1 MRSRSGKV
9 TAMNKKNRHPADGK
23 KPITIFGPDFPFG
36 FDDWLEHPAGLGSI
50 PADRHGEEVAI
61 VGAGIAGLVAA
72 YELMKLGLK
81 PVVYEASKMGGRLRS
96 QAFNGTDGVIAELGG
111 MRFPVSSTAFYHYVD
126 KLGLETKP
134 FPNPLTPAS
143 GSTVIDLEGQTYY
156 AEKVSDLPKLFH
168 EVADAWA
175 DALESGAQF
184 ADIQQ
189 AIRDR
194 DVPRLKALWNKLVPL
209 WDDRTFYD
217 FVATSRS
224 FAQLSFQHREVF
236 GQVGFGTG
244 GWDSD
249 FPNSML
255 EIFRVVMTNCDDH
268 QHLIVGGVEQVPQ
281 GIWRHVPERCA
292 HWPEGTSLSALHGGA
307 PRTGVKRIAR
317 AADGRLAVTD
327 NWGDTRHYGAVL
339 ATCQS
344 WLLTTQIDCE
354 ESLFSQKMWM
364 ALDRTR
370 YMQSSKTFVMVD
382 RPFWKDKDPQ
392 TGRDLMSMTLTDR
405 LTRGT
410 YLFDNGDDKPGV
422 ICLSYA
428 WMSDAL
434 KMLPHPVEKRVQLA
448 LDALKKIYPKT
459 DIAGHIIGDPITISW
474 EADPHFLGAF
484 KGALPGHYRYNQ
496 RMYAHFM
503 QQDMPMEQRGM
514 FIAGDDVSWT
524 PAWVEGAV
532 QTSLNAVWGIM
543 NHFGGQTHP
552 DNPGPGDVFD
562 EIGPIALAD

>member
-1 MRSRSGKV
+1 
-9 TAMNKKNRHPADGK
+9 MNNKNDRHPADGK
-23 KPITIFGPDFPFG
+23 PPVTMFGPDFPFA
-36 FDDWLEHPAGLGSI
+36 FDSWLEHPAGLGSI
-50 PADRHGEEVAI
+50 PVERLGEEVAI

-81 PVVYEASKMGGRLRS
+81 PVVYEASKLGGRLRS
-96 QAFNGTDGVIAELGG
+96 QAFNGTDGIVAELGG

-126 KLGLETKP
+126 KLGLETRP
-134 FPNPLTPAS
+134 FPNPLTCAS
-143 GSTVIDLEGQTYY
+143 PSTVIDLEGQTWY
-156 AEKVSDLPKLFH
+156 AETAADLPAVFA
-168 EVADAWA
+168 EVANAWA
-175 DALESGAQF
+175 DALEDRAQF
-184 ADIQQ
+184 SDIQK
-189 AIRDR
+189 AIRER
-194 DVPRLKALWNKLVPL
+194 DVARLKSLWDTLVPL

-217 FVATSRS
+217 FVATSKA
-224 FAQLSFQHREVF
+224 FANLSFLHREVF

-255 EIFRVVMTNCDDH
+255 EILRVVLTNCDDH
-268 QHLIVGGVEQVPQ
+268 QHLVVGGVEQVPQ
-281 GIWRHVPERCA
+281 GIWRHAPERCA
-292 HWPEGTSLSALHGGA
+292 HWPAGTSLKSLHNGA
-307 PRTGVKRIAR
+307 PRPGVKGIAR
-317 AADGRLAVTD
+317 AADGRLTVTD
-327 NWGDTRHYGAVL
+327 NWGDTRHYAAVL
-339 ATCQS
+339 TTCQS
-344 WLLTTQIDCE
+344 WLLTTQIECE
-354 ESLFSQKMWM
+354 ESLFSQKLWM

-382 RPFWKDKDPQ
+382 RPFWKDKDPE

-422 ICLSYA
+422 ICLSYS

-434 KMLPHPVEKRVQLA
+434 KMLPHPVEKRVKLA
-448 LDALKKIYPKT
+448 LDALKKIYPKL
-459 DIAGHIIGDPITISW
+459 DIAGHIIGDPITVSW
-474 EADPHFLGAF
+474 EADPYFLGAF

-503 QQDMPMEQRGM
+503 QQDMPAEQRGI

-532 QTSLNAVWGIM
+532 QTSPNAVWGII

-552 DNPGPGDVFD
+552 ENPGPGDVFN
-562 EIGPIALAD
+562 EIGPIALPD

>member
-1 MRSRSGKV
+1 
-9 TAMNKKNRHPADGK
+9 MNKKNRHPADGK
-23 KPITIFGPDFPFG
+23 PPVTIFGPDFPFA

-50 PADRHGEEVAI
+50 PVERQGEEVAI

-81 PVVYEASKMGGRLRS
+81 PVVYEASKLGGRLRS
-96 QAFNGTDGVIAELGG
+96 QAFNGTDAIVAELGG

-126 KLGLETKP
+126 KLGLETRP

-143 GSTVIDLEGQTYY
+143 PSTVIDLEGQTYY
-156 AEKVSDLPKLFH
+156 AENPGDLPPIFR

-175 DALESGAQF
+175 DALEDRASFGE
-184 ADIQQ
+184 IQQ
-189 AIRDR
+189 AIRER
-194 DVPRLKALWNKLVPL
+194 DVPRLKALWNTLVPL

-217 FVATSRS
+217 FVATSKA

-268 QHLIVGGVEQVPQ
+268 QHLVVGGVEQVPQ
-281 GIWRHVPERCA
+281 GIWRHAPAQAA
-292 HWPEGTSLSALHGGA
+292 HWPAGTSLKSLHGGA
-307 PRTGVKRIAR
+307 PRAGVKRIAR
-317 AADGRLAVTD
+317 ASDGRLAVTD
-327 NWGDTRHYGAVL
+327 NYGDCRHYAAVL
-339 ATCQS
+339 TTCQS

-354 ESLFSQKMWM
+354 EALFSQKMWM

-382 RPFWKDKDPQ
+382 RPFWKDKDPE
-392 TGRDLMSMTLTDR
+392 TGRDLLSMTLTDR

-434 KMLPHPVEKRVQLA
+434 KMLPHPTEKRVQLA
-448 LDALKKIYPKT
+448 LDSLKKIYPKT

-474 EADPHFLGAF
+474 EADPYFLGAF

-503 QQDMPMEQRGM
+503 QQDLPAEQRGI

-543 NHFGGQTHP
+543 NHFGGRTHP
-552 DNPGPGDVFD
+552 DNPGPGDVFAD
-562 EIGPIALAD
+562 IGPIALPD

>member
-1 MRSRSGKV
+1 MLKP
-9 TAMNKKNRHPADGK
+9 NRHPAGFD
-23 KPITIFGPDFPFG
+23 KPITIFGPDFPFA
-36 FDDWLEHPAGLGSI
+36 FDEWIEHPDGLGTI
-50 PADRHGEEVAI
+50 PEANHGKEVAI
-61 VGAGIAGLVAA
+61 IGAGIAGLVAA
-72 YELMKLGLK
+72 YELMKLGLR
-81 PVVYEASKMGGRLRS
+81 PVVYEASRLGGRLRS
-96 QAFNGTDGVIAELGG
+96 QPFEGAEGIIAELGG

-126 KLGLETKP
+126 KLGLKTQP
-134 FPNPLTPAS
+134 FPNPLTAAS

-156 AEKVSDLPKLFH
+156 AESVAELPPLFH

-175 DALESGAQF
+175 DALQERAHFGE
-184 ADIQQ
+184 IQQ

-194 DVPRLKALWNKLVPL
+194 DTTRLKALWDSLVPL

-217 FVATSRS
+217 FVATSKS
-224 FAQLSFQHREVF
+224 FAGLTFQHREVF

-255 EIFRVVMTNCDDH
+255 EILRVVMTNCDDH
-268 QHLIVGGVEQVPQ
+268 QHLVVGGVEQVPL

-292 HWPEGTSLSALHGGA
+292 HWPEGTSLSSLHSGA
-307 PRTGVKRIAR
+307 PRCGVQKVAR
-317 AADGRLAVTD
+317 ADNGQFAVTD
-327 NWGDTRHYGAVL
+327 VWGHTRTYPAVL

-344 WLLTTQIDCE
+344 WLLTTQIECE

-382 RPFWKDKDPQ
+382 RPFWKDKDPV
-392 TGRDLMSMTLTDR
+392 TGRDTMSMTLTDR

-410 YLFDNGDDKPGV
+410 YLFDNGEGKPGV
-422 ICLSYA
+422 ICLSYS

-434 KMLPHPVEKRVQLA
+434 KMLPHPVEKRVKLA
-448 LDALKKIYPKT
+448 LDALKKIYPT
-459 DIAGHIIGDPITISW
+459 VDIAGHIIGDPITVSW

-496 RMYAHFM
+496 RMYAHFV
-503 QQDMPMEQRGM
+503 QKDMPAEQRGI

-543 NHFGGQTHP
+543 NHFGGKTSP
-552 DNPGPGDVFD
+552 NNPGPGDVFD
-562 EIGPIALAD
+562 TLGPVALPD